1 MGRDPSAP
9 MPTFYGAG
17 WLNGVNI
24 LKCNDDPTRQWP
36 VEKVPQL
43 EALWEGAKQEAVDRE
58 LIPSIPKAKVL
69 FPIAL
74 QGERA
79 LKLLQRQ
86 NPGVLESEEKP
97 LMEASCYMAHDRPAP
112 QDELGSLVTEAGPK
126 NHQLIISTDS
136 NAHQNVWGSPDIK
149 VC

>member
-1 MGRDPSAP
+1 MAERGQ
-9 MPTFYGAG
+9 Y
-17 WLNGVNI
+17 
-24 LKCNDDPTRQWP
+24 
-36 VEKVPQL
+36 PQVQRRPNAT

-149 VC
+149 DNGQADISQEEESKQA